1 MSFHFPEG
9 KTVIKRPN
17 LNDSLKNGKNDKSCW
32 CKIFLPVKIFLI
44 ADMVVCFDDEIV
56 EKNVTQNEHC
66 GEDDEDELVE
76 IQIVLN
82 QYFLQSCL
90 LAVHLSNGKH

>member
-9 KTVIKRPN
+9 KTIIKRSN

-32 CKIFLPVKIFLI
+32 CKIFLPVKILLI
-44 ADMVVCFDDEIV
+44 ADMLVCFDYEVV
-56 EKNVTQNEHC
+56 EKNISQNEHR
-66 GEDDEDELVE
+66 GEDELVE